1 MARLPHEGDSVT
13 GNKGNYVIGKFIT
26 KGPSAVMH
34 EAIGPSGKKMF
45 MKVYLS
51 PTAGSDWY
59 DDYLRYE
66 QEINHRLESDSILA
80 QQSVYAE
87 DVFSAP
93 FVTNG
98 RLLRVPMLFQVFPF
112 ISGNINLND
121 LITSGIDGRQLTW
134 DERKMVAVI
143 FSNAMLRL
151 HQAKIVHGDLKPEN
165 VQMKRSKTPD
175 GSLLLTPLLVD
186 MDGSILADRK
196 APWTKIDKRTGERFS
211 GYLGTAGYFSPE
223 HLRGEVPLLASDVF
237 TAAIILCQILAGVH
251 PFESAISSEGES
263 DAYPHAAVRGKH
275 DFLGREIPFLGPVK
289 TNELKQLLL
298 AALNPSHGKRPTM
311 EALHKACVNL
321 RKAIIIPGLPKTSER
336 IGAAKRPHTLPPV
349 PPKSEVPKSEV
360 PKKEEKTGTHS
371 TMPLTGRLVL
381 KGSTGQFSTGDAIK
395 PNNVV
400 LRRIIGED
408 ARFVGGTPQFSL
420 VRMPDGWYVEP
431 EAPKNPTF
439 LNGKK
444 LTSRQL
450 LHANDVL
457 SIGNARGR
465 MTVSFL

>member
-26 KGPSAVMH
+26 KGPTAVMH

-51 PTAGSDWY
+51 PTSGCDWY

-66 QEINHRLESDSILA
+66 QEINHRLESDNILA

-134 DERKMVAVI
+134 NERKMIAVI

-263 DAYPHAAVRGKH
+263 NAYPHAAVRGKH

-289 TNELKQLLL
+289 TDELKQLLL
-298 AALNPSHGKRPTM
+298 AALNPSHSKRPTM

-321 RKAIIIPGLPKTSER
+321 RKTVIIPPGETGKKVSTTTSSTTSK
-336 IGAAKRPHTLPPV
+336 IGASKKEDKTLPLEPPV
-349 PPKSEVPKSEV
+349 QPNPR
-360 PKKEEKTGTHS
+360 
-371 TMPLTGRLVL
+371 RLVL
-381 KGSTGQFSTGDAIK
+381 RGSAGQFSTGDAIK
-395 PNNVV
+395 LNNVA

-408 ARFVGGTPQFSL
+408 ARFVGAIPQFSL

-439 LNGKK
+439 LNEKK

-450 LHANDVL
+450 LHTNDVL

-465 MTVSFL
+465 MTVSFIY